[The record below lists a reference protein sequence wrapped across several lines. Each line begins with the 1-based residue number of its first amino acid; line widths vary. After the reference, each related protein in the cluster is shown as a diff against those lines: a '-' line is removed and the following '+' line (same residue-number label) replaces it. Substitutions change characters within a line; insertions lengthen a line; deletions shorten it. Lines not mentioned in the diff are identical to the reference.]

1 MIKENN
7 ICLEERGSRIEILS
21 IVTTTQEKNNK
32 EKKKREKRHKNKE
45 KIENDP
51 IRIKTDPIRKNF
63 IHSFKTTNLERKAKS
78 LFVLTS
84 FISFRIFNFI
94 SLQQPWGFC
103 LAKLQLLS

>member
-32 EKKKREKRHKNKE
+32 EKNRKEKRHKNKE

-51 IRIKTDPIRKNF
+51 I
-63 IHSFKTTNLERKAKS
+63 
-78 LFVLTS
+78 
-84 FISFRIFNFI
+84 
-94 SLQQPWGFC
+94 Q
-103 LAKLQLLS
+103 